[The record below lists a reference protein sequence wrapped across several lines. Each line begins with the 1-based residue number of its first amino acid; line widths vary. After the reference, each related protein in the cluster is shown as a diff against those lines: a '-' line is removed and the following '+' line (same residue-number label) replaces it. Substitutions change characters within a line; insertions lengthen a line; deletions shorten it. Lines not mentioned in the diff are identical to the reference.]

1 MLNIS
6 VKTIG
11 QNIDTS
17 KYKVFKELEGKSVSR
32 VLIRVMVVLLVGS
45 ILAMFLPWTQ
55 NICQVRISP
64 SICYQGRQSHPA
76 AAGSHKR

>member
-55 NICQVRISP
+55 NIENR
-64 SICYQGRQSHPA
+64 
-76 AAGSHKR
+76 